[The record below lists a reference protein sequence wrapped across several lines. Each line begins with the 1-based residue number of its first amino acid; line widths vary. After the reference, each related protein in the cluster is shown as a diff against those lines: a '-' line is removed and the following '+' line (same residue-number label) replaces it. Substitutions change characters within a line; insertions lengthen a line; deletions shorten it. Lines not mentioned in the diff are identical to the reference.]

1 MSSFVSRGAVLAS
14 ARLLNQVLA
23 LLSPLLLVR
32 LLEIAEYGRYRQFMA
47 TAMFVTSLAGFA
59 LSANLNYLI
68 ARSPQRQSVDVTN
81 TCLLMLVVSVA
92 SALVIVVFRDWI
104 VPPEIENAW
113 LLLAVYVF
121 LFLNLEVLVSY
132 WLAHRQS
139 VQVMG
144 YTVAMTVWRLST
156 LLAATYWLR
165 DVQLIFVTIVCAE
178 ALKNLWIYVW
188 LRRRGLLVFRF
199 DSAAMREQIRLVAPL
214 GAGSV
219 LYKMNDFGKVVVAN
233 QMGPVPLA
241 IYTTAAYQV
250 PLVNIVQGALADV
263 IFPDMVKRSQRDP
276 SQGLLLWKRA
286 QVLIFAAICPA
297 WVLLTYYAEPLVR
310 LLFTDAYAAAA
321 PYFQV
326 FLLMMVRQC
335 FQFSTP
341 LRSVEDNKS
350 FAHANLVALLINAAL
365 IVTLMPRYGLW
376 GPTLGLVIGQIW
388 TSIYLGSRVLKR
400 YQLPLSGLCQWS
412 KLGLALA
419 SSLVALA
426 AMHAAQLYLPD
437 SALGVAAGLGVFGLM
452 YVIAARVILREEYG
466 YVIRAILRRKPA

>member
-1 MSSFVSRGAVLAS
+1 VLAS
-14 ARLLNQVLA
+14 ARLLNQALA

-32 LLEIAEYGRYRQFMA
+32 LLEISEYGRYRQFMA
-47 TAMFVTSLAGFA
+47 TAMFITSLAGFA

-68 ARSPQRQSVDVTN
+68 ARTPQRQAVDISN
-81 TCLLMLVVSVA
+81 TCLLMLAVSIM
-92 SALVIVVFRDWI
+92 SALVVALARNWI

-121 LFLNLEVLVSY
+121 LFLNLEVLVAY

-139 VQVMG
+139 LQVMV
-144 YTVAMTVWRLST
+144 YTVAMTVWRVGT
-156 LLAATYWLR
+156 LLAATIWLR
-165 DVQLIFVTIVCAE
+165 DVQMIFVTIVCAE

-188 LRRRGLLVFRF
+188 LRRRGLLVFRW
-199 DSAAMREQIRLVAPL
+199 DPQAMREQIRLVAPL
-214 GAGSV
+214 GAGSA
-219 LYKMNDFGKVVVAN
+219 LYKLNDFGKVVVAN
-233 QMGPVPLA
+233 QLGPVPLA

-263 IFPDMVKRSQRDP
+263 IFPDMVKRSQRDAT
-276 SQGLLLWKRA
+276 QGLLLWKRA

-297 WVLLTYYAEPLVR
+297 WLLLTYFAEPLVR
-310 LLFTDAYAAAA
+310 VLFTDAYVAAV

-335 FQFSTP
+335 FAFSTP
-341 LRSVEDNKS
+341 LRSVEDNAS
-350 FAHANLVALLINAAL
+350 FAHANLVALLINAGI
-365 IVTLMPRYGLW
+365 IVALMPKFGLW
-376 GPTLGLVIGQIW
+376 GPTLGLVIGQAW

-400 YQLPLSGLCQWS
+400 FQLPLSELCQWS

-426 AMHAAQLYLPD
+426 ALHASQLYLP
-437 SALGVAAGLGVFGLM
+437 STPLGMVAGVGIFALVYA
-452 YVIAARVILREEYG
+452 IAARIILREEYG
-466 YVIRAILRRKPA
+466 YVMRAILRRKAA